1 MGINTGT
8 GLQPCSAGCSRQENE
23 KLDTTTRQTG
33 HEDHAEKTIDYTVDG
48 RDFTTDEKE
57 LTPTTIMTLAG
68 IDAGTHFL
76 TEVLKDKSQ
85 VSLEGQN
92 DVAIKMKDD
101 MVFVSAKT
109 GPTGVS

>member
-1 MGINTGT
+1 LEAIA
-8 GLQPCSAGCSRQENE
+8 P
-23 KLDTTTRQTG
+23 QTDQD
-33 HEDHAEKTIDYTVDG
+33 DHPKKTVDYTVDG
-48 RDFTTDEKE
+48 EQSTTDQKE
-57 LTPTTIMTLAG
+57 LTPATIMTLAG
-68 IDAGTHFL
+68 IDPATHYL

-92 DVAIKMKDD
+92 DVPIKMKDD